1 MDTDD
6 ERIRDAVRH
15 TEILRPPKQT
25 LATFGTTNIY
35 YYLVTEPVYK
45 ELVKNVTETVIREGR
60 VIAQRPKVVTPYY
73 LSHLEGFST
82 EARRYFEMLIE
93 KHGPNVAGLFY
104 SYRNE
109 PKGLNIVSDS
119 LLSVVDKLNTEID
132 KRGDPLTSIIKGED
146 ELWDVSLMKFIAEI
160 TESSVSN
167 NLRQMG
173 ARGLLN
179 IDSRGIPVD
188 ARVKIEELFSKVTTG
203 EIEPRELKD
212 ELDRWDLFQ
221 DYEDRFFTFF
231 KKRR

>member
-212 ELDRWDLFQ
+212 ELDRWGLFQ